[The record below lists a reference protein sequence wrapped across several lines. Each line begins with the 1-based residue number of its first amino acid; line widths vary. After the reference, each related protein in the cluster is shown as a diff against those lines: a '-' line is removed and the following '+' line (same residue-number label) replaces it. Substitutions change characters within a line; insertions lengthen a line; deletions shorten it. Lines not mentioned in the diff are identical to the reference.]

1 MAETGGPPKQRRNR
15 PRRPGEDGFWPI
27 KQVGVANSI
36 GFPLMLVGVLIGFV
50 AGSAQGDTTM
60 LWWLAGGL
68 FVVGTIIAASNKV
81 V

>member
-1 MAETGGPPKQRRNR
+1 MADEPRKR
-15 PRRPGEDGFWPI
+15 PRRSTEDGFWPI

-36 GFPLMLVGVLIGFV
+36 GFPLMLIGVLIGFV
-50 AGSAQGDTTM
+50 AGSAEDAGS

-68 FVVGTIIAASNKV
+68 FLAGIIVASSNKV